1 MKKRSPIT
9 VLILSF
15 VTFGIYGIYWMVV
28 TKNEMKARGADIP
41 TAWLIIVP
49 FVSLWWEWKWSQ
61 GVEKV
66 TNGGMSAA
74 ISFLLL
80 FALGM
85 IGGAIIQSELNK
97 VAT

>member
-1 MKKRSPIT
+1 M
-9 VLILSF
+9 VLILSV
-15 VTFGIYGIYWMVV
+15 VTIGIYGIYWMVV

-49 FVSLWWEWKWSQ
+49 LVNIWWQWKFSV

-66 TNGGMSAA
+66 TNGGMTAPIA
-74 ISFLLL
+74 FILLWI
-80 FALGM
+80 LGM

-97 VAT
+97 VTA

>member
-1 MKKRSPIT
+1 M
-9 VLILSF
+9 VFILSF
-15 VTFGIYGIYWMVV
+15 ITFGIYGIYWMVV

-49 FVSLWWEWKWSQ
+49 FVNIWWEWKFSV

-66 TNGGMSAA
+66 TNRAMTAPIA
-74 ISFLLL
+74 FILLWI
-80 FALGM
+80 LGM

-97 VAT
+97 VTA

>member
-1 MKKRSPIT
+1 MTNRSPIM
-9 VLILSF
+9 VFILSF
-15 VTFGIYGIYWMVV
+15 ITFGIYGIYWMVV

-49 FVSLWWEWKWSQ
+49 FVNIWWEWKFSV

-66 TNGGMSAA
+66 TNKGMTAPIA
-74 ISFLLL
+74 FILLWI
-80 FALGM
+80 LGM

-97 VAT
+97 VTA